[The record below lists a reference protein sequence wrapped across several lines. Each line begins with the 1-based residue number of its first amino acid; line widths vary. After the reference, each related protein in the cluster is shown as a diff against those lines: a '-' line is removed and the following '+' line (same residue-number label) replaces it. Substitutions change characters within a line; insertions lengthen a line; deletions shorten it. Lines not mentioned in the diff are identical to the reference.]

1 MALMCSVSSLMVDTD
16 EASWV
21 PNLISGSLPLA
32 FSSAV
37 MRGGVVNGD
46 AGGVTADDDA
56 APDDDGATPD
66 DDGDINDTGGDPS
79 PPCTTGTTGTPADTE
94 VEGEGCGEPP
104 PPDER
109 GAAPTTGGAAAGATA
124 PSEMAGGPVSEG
136 FDIKKRVKVGKSSDT
151 RPVRSFLKGAS
162 SSSEDLHC
170 VLLAD
175 VLTTT

>member
-1 MALMCSVSSLMVDTD
+1 MVDTD
-16 EASWV
+16 EASWE

-66 DDGDINDTGGDPS
+66 DDGDINDTFGGDPS
-79 PPCTTGTTGTPADTE
+79 PPCTTGTTGTPADTA

-124 PSEMAGGPVSEG
+124 PSGMAGGPISEG
-136 FDIKKRVKVGKSSDT
+136 SDIKKRVKVGKSSDT